1 MPKFLITKCLTWD
14 ELSPEQRAKI
24 IDKNRDIRFD
34 LLSAEEIIWEF
45 SEAGNK
51 IADAGFLNP
60 DVYYDYSCSQGQG
73 ACFDCEI
80 FNWELLL
87 EDLDIP
93 HKQLFIKL
101 IENSPAVTYGIR
113 RPNASYAYHYMHEKC
128 RVFFL
133 DWDSMFEDDKKFKRA
148 NRILSQ
154 IRWHIEDKRLAVSR
168 EAFSLIGKAI
178 NWLRSDACITEELA
192 CNDYYYNEE
201 TLCIVDETKLVT
213 FGSYPVKEENN
224 A

>member
-1 MPKFLITKCLTWD
+1 MPKFLITKCLTWN

-24 IDKNRDIRFD
+24 IDKNRDIRLD
-34 LLSAEEIIWEF
+34 WLSNEEIIWDF

-60 DVYYDYSCSQGQG
+60 DVYYVYDHCQGQG
-73 ACFDCEI
+73 ACFDREI

-101 IENSPAVTYGIR
+101 IENSPAITYGIR
-113 RPNASYAYHYMHEKC
+113 KPNASYAYHYSHERC

-148 NRILSQ
+148 NKILND
-154 IRWHIEDKRLAVSR
+154 IRWHIEKKRLAVSQ
-168 EAFSLIGKAI
+168 EAFSEICKVIDYLQ
-178 NWLRSDACITEELA
+178 SDECITEELE
-192 CNDYYYNEE
+192 CRDYYYNEE
-201 TLCIVDETKLVT
+201 TLCVVDETQLVDM
-213 FGSYPVKEENN
+213 PM
-224 A
+224 

>member
-1 MPKFLITKCLTWD
+1 MPKFLITKCLTWN
-14 ELSPEQRAKI
+14 ELSLEQRAKI
-24 IDKNRDIRFD
+24 IDKNRDIR
-34 LLSAEEIIWEF
+34 LSWLSNEEIIWDF

-101 IENSPAVTYGIR
+101 IENSPAITYGIR
-113 RPNASYAYHYMHEKC
+113 RPNASYAYHYCHERC
-128 RVFFL
+128 RIFFL
-133 DWDSMFEDDKKFKRA
+133 DWDSMFEDDKKFKRG
-148 NRILSQ
+148 NKILND
-154 IRWHIEDKRLAVSR
+154 IRWHIEKKRLAMSQ
-168 EAFSLIGKAI
+168 EAFSLICKAI
-178 NWLRSDACITEELA
+178 DYLQSDECITEELEYR
-192 CNDYYYNEE
+192 DDYYNEE
-201 TLCIVDETKLVT
+201 TLCVVDETQLVDR
-213 FGSYPVKEENN
+213 PM
-224 A
+224 